1 MKYHTD
7 WIINS
12 HWSDYSKILSMVKN
26 DNKISDEM
34 IKLLIS
40 NPYLSYQ
47 YAMTIGKR
55 FLEGENI
62 ISTQPSISI
71 HYAENL
77 IKKRWLKCE
86 KKLLEKD
93 TESYYIF
100 YYIVEVV
107 KKPLKKFHIILL
119 NSKQNKLYVN
129 WLKNNNFLQYA
140 ELLI

>member
-1 MKYHTD
+1 MQYKNDYK
-7 WIINS
+7 INS
-12 HWSDYSKILSMVKN
+12 HWSDYSKIISMIKK
-26 DNKISDEM
+26 DQKISDEM
-34 IKLLIS
+34 IKLLTS
-40 NPYLSYQ
+40 DPYLSYQ
-47 YAMTIGKR
+47 YAMSTGRR
-55 FLEGENI
+55 FLEGEDI
-62 ISTQPSISI
+62 ISTKPNISI

-100 YYIVEVV
+100 YYIIEVV
-107 KKPLKKFHIILL
+107 KKPLRKFHTILL
-119 NSKQNKLYVN
+119 KSIQKKLYVN